1 MRSVFHSEAF
11 LALKILISAEISY
24 ILRRV
29 EEHGRECEPV
39 DSPWSI
45 RQTVVYHQINGR
57 KDIQQSGKS
66 IFLLVSLPSTEFEG
80 ELSKIIQN
88 STEVNPW
95 IIHWLLVAD
104 STRGWPEYIYWIESQ
119 LQDRVLY
126 SCLTKEIIT
135 NETDS
140 TNLRG
145 HCWR

>member
-11 LALKILISAEISY
+11 LALKILISAELSY

-45 RQTVVYHQINGR
+45 RQTVVYHQMNGR

-119 LQDRVLY
+119 LQDRVLC
-126 SCLTKEIIT
+126 SCLTKGIIA

-140 TNLRG
+140 TDLRG